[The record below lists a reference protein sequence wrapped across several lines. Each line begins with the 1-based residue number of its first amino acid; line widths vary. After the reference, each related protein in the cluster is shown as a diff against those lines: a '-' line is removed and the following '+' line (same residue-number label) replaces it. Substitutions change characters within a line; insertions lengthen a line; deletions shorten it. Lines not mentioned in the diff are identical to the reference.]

1 MLALYTAASGMQAQE
16 ANVEIISNN
25 IANVQT
31 TGYKQQRA
39 QFQDLL
45 YQVVKRAGSNTS
57 DAGTTMPAGIEV
69 GTGVKLAA
77 TTRNMSQGTIS
88 ATQGNLDLAIR
99 GEGFFRI
106 QMPNGTIGF
115 TRDGSFTTD
124 SQGQIVTN
132 QGYVLDPGITIPP
145 NATSIS
151 ISASGAVQVQV
162 PGQSALQDVGKIQLS
177 HFANKTGLE
186 AIGDNL
192 FAQTAASGD
201 PITADATTDG
211 LGDIEQGYLE
221 TANVNAVTEISSLI
235 TAQRA
240 YEMNSRVITAADQ
253 MQQAATQMFKS

>member
-45 YQVVKRAGSNTS
+45 YQVVKRAGANTS

-99 GEGFFRI
+99 GEGFFRV

-151 ISASGAVQVQV
+151 ISASGAVQVQI

>member
-25 IANVQT
+25 IANVRT

-57 DAGTTMPAGIEV
+57 SAGTTLPAGIEV

-77 TTRNMSQGTIS
+77 TTRSMAQGTIT
-88 ATQGNLDLAIR
+88 ATQRNLDVAIR

-106 QMPNGTIGF
+106 QMPNGTIGY

-124 SQGQIVTN
+124 SQGQLVTS

-145 NATSIS
+145 NATNIA
-151 ISASGAVQVQV
+151 ISASGAVQVQI
-162 PGQSALQDVGKIQLS
+162 PGQAAMQDVGKIQLS
-177 HFANKTGLE
+177 HFANKSGLE

-192 FAQTAASGD
+192 FAQTSASGD

-211 LGDIEQGYLE
+211 LGDLEQGYLE
-221 TANVNAVTEISSLI
+221 EANVNAVTEISSLI